1 MKHVYIGTSGW
12 SYKGWQKNFY
22 PKDVPAARHFDF
34 YATQFSTVEI
44 NLTFYRL
51 PTPNMV
57 KGWKEKA
64 PKGFVYALKGS
75 RFITHMK
82 KLRNLNGGLKNYF
95 DRIKPLKKQTGVILW
110 QLPGI
115 LKLDL
120 DRLGAFLRQLPK
132 SYRHAVE
139 FRHPSWLT
147 PETFALLRKH
157 KAAHVSLSS
166 QNMPMDLT
174 VTANLVYIRFH
185 GLAGGAAHDYT
196 RQELE
201 PWAEHIREQARLGRK
216 VFVYFNNDLNV
227 RAPANA
233 KLLMQMVGEEAQEAF
248 AEAA

>member
-1 MKHVYIGTSGW
+1 
-12 SYKGWQKNFY
+12 
-22 PKDVPAARHFDF
+22 
-34 YATQFSTVEI
+34 
-44 NLTFYRL
+44 
-51 PTPNMV
+51 NMV

-174 VTANLVYIRFH
+174 ATANLVYIRFH
-185 GLAGGAAHDYT
+185 GLAGGA
-196 RQELE
+196 
-201 PWAEHIREQARLGRK
+201 
-216 VFVYFNNDLNV
+216 
-227 RAPANA
+227 
-233 KLLMQMVGEEAQEAF
+233 
-248 AEAA
+248 